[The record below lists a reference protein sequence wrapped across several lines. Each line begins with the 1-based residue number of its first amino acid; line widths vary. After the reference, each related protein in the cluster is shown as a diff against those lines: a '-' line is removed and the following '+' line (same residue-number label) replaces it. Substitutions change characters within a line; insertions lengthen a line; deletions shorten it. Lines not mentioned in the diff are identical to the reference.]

1 VGVTDAVPV
10 NLTSSKRNETELLL
24 LNRKRKFEVAGID
37 PVAVLAVHVLAV
49 IVELTV
55 NAVYDVPSVLYS
67 TTNILLAV
75 DASTPKLKLIE
86 VNEDVLIPEIRN
98 SLALPPA
105 VPKKIFP
112 PPLAPVL
119 LDAVVF
125 RTSAVP
131 LNVIGELF
139 WKVFDAIAVV
149 ADGVPIFSDN
159 MVVCAKP
166 KTEKHII
173 KMVCI
178 KRKLKRFARTTLTA
192 ETALRTIDTLV
203 ALVENE

>member
-1 VGVTDAVPV
+1 MGVTDAVPV

-119 LDAVVF
+119 LDAEVV

-131 LNVIGELF
+131 LNAIGDPF
-139 WKVFDAIAVV
+139 WKVFEAIAVV
-149 ADGVPIFSDN
+149 PDGVPIFSDN